1 LLPRPEGLKRS
12 QLAWRFALLTAIG
25 MNATFVKTIYHSPPA
40 GSEDVPGIVIGF
52 LAWNLL
58 PATLF
63 GIASVLRK
71 QERKPIDDADF
82 GRITFGRIRRGKPA
96 WEGNTLQLWGGS
108 IQIVVSAGPEGPSED
123 QRSFFRSLRTDNE
136 IRARIEEAVA
146 THAKQT
152 AATVGP
158 LKISSL
164 YLPVSPLQQ
173 RWRVWFDMVGE
184 EHYWYG
190 AEVDGQRIIPFTMD

>member
-1 LLPRPEGLKRS
+1 MFPSPEGLKRS

-40 GSEDVPGIVIGF
+40 GWEGALGILIGF

-71 QERKPIDDADF
+71 QERKSIGDADF
-82 GRITFGRIRRGKPA
+82 GRITFGRLRRGKTV
-96 WEGNTLQLWGGS
+96 WEGNTLQFWGGS
-108 IQIVVSAGPEGPSED
+108 IQIVVAAGPEGPSED
-123 QRSFFRSLRTDNE
+123 QRSFSRSLRNDK
-136 IRARIEEAVA
+136 IRARIEETVA
-146 THAKQT
+146 THAEQT

-190 AEVDGQRIIPFTMD
+190 AEVNGQRVVPFTMD